1 MKFSV
6 ICISLGSGVRKTIE
20 DLHTTMQ
27 RTLRLH
33 EGKWNIPA
41 QCSDIPGRF
50 ADLIAAATRSS
61 GQVGVIL
68 INGYDKPI
76 LDNIEDAGQFGV
88 SASGKSRIM
97 RV

>member
-1 MKFSV
+1 LAFKTFVIFTGNELLFYGLYASERRDWSVKFSV

-20 DLHTTMQ
+20 DLHTTIQ

-68 INGYDKPI
+68 ING
-76 LDNIEDAGQFGV
+76 
-88 SASGKSRIM
+88 
-97 RV
+97 